1 MILEKFDK
9 VKGHLFIRS
18 RTTNSRIL
26 LNIPVNWFPVF
37 FVINKPEI
45 RRICFIH
52 DEIISINQSMVIWIF
67 ILLHAN
73 LWLILR
79 QMVWFRRTFRYFLSD
94 AYKLVSSG
102 FLITWQDHVLC
113 VITNSLNK
121 YDPLICH
128 LQLTKS
134 TFLTHFND
142 SFSFIL
148 YI

>member
-1 MILEKFDK
+1 MTTLVMILETFDK

-52 DEIISINQSMVIWIF
+52 DEIISINQFLDGNLDFYLAPRESMT
-67 ILLHAN
+67 HT
-73 LWLILR
+73 R
-79 QMVWFRRTFRYFLSD
+79 QIVWFRRTFRYFLSD

-102 FLITWQDHVLC
+102 CVDHVTR
-113 VITNSLNK
+113 ITCQDVWLRIVWTN
-121 YDPLICH
+121 
-128 LQLTKS
+128 T
-134 TFLTHFND
+134 
-142 SFSFIL
+142 IL
-148 YI
+148 

>member
-52 DEIISINQSMVIWIF
+52 DEIITINQFLDGNLDFYLAPRESMT
-67 ILLHAN
+67 HTQAN
-73 LWLILR
+73 GLI
-79 QMVWFRRTFRYFLSD
+79 
-94 AYKLVSSG
+94 
-102 FLITWQDHVLC
+102 
-113 VITNSLNK
+113 
-121 YDPLICH
+121 
-128 LQLTKS
+128 
-134 TFLTHFND
+134 
-142 SFSFIL
+142 
-148 YI
+148 